1 MLCCH
6 YLRNLKYIF
15 SLSLILIVDLSLGD
29 DGVKMLKDGDEKPNV
44 PSSMAAEEAVDQL
57 QASEKL
63 IAGLKILFYSNYIAL
78 FNCFVFFIK
87 ELKETWE
94 EKLKRTEE
102 IRIQREAVFA
112 EMGVAVK
119 EDGDTVGVFS
129 PQKVNISIF

>member
-1 MLCCH
+1 MFY
-6 YLRNLKYIF
+6 YL
-15 SLSLILIVDLSLGD
+15 S
-29 DGVKMLKDGDEKPNV
+29 
-44 PSSMAAEEAVDQL
+44 
-57 QASEKL
+57 
-63 IAGLKILFYSNYIAL
+63 
-78 FNCFVFFIK
+78 

-129 PQKVNISIF
+129 PQKVNISTFILNNTLI